1 MFNDFAPRL
10 AQVLTEYSLP
20 VQKGDYV
27 AIVAPV
33 TAEPLVVALYEA
45 IVRRGGHPLV
55 QVGLPGLQ
63 ELFYRH
69 ASDEQLDFCDPLGLF
84 MIEKVDALFQ
94 IIAPFNTKA
103 TSGIDVARLARRQ
116 KGTRPITEK
125 YFQRINDQTLRWN
138 ITAWPTA
145 SAAQEAEMGLL
156 AYTEFV
162 YNACGLDHDDPVAF
176 WSALRTRQDRLVDWL
191 KGKRHVEV
199 KGKDIELS
207 LDVEGRHWVNCWG
220 SVNFPD
226 GEIFTSPLENSVNGH
241 VEFNYPTMYGGREV
255 EGVKLTFKDG
265 AVVEVSAR
273 KNESYLLSQ
282 LDLDEGTHRL
292 GEFAIGTN
300 MGIQQFTGETL
311 FDEKIGGSIHMAL
324 GESIQEAGGVNK
336 SQIHWDM
343 VHSMRDGGEIRVDGE
358 LFYKNGEFVVG

>member
-20 VQKGDYV
+20 IQKGDYV
-27 AIVAPV
+27 AIIAP
-33 TAEPLVVALYEA
+33 TAAEPLIVALYEA
-45 IVRRGGHPLV
+45 IVRRGGYPLV
-55 QVGLPGLQ
+55 QAGLPGLQ
-63 ELFYRH
+63 ELFFRY
-69 ASDEQLDFCDPLGLF
+69 ASDEQLDFCDPTSLF
-84 MIEKVDALFQ
+84 TIGRVDALFQ

-103 TSGIDVARLARRQ
+103 NAGIDVARLARRQ
-116 KGTRPITEK
+116 KGARPITEK
-125 YFQRINDQTLRWN
+125 YFERINDQSLRWN

-145 SAAQEAEMGLL
+145 AAAQEAEMGLL

-162 YNACGLDHDDPVAF
+162 YKACGLDHADPVAF
-176 WSALRTRQDRLVDWL
+176 WSALRTRQDRLVAWL
-191 KGKRHVEV
+191 TGKHHVEV
-199 KGKDIELS
+199 KGTDVELS
-207 LDVEGRHWVNCWG
+207 LDVAGRNWVNCWG

-241 VEFNYPTMYGGREV
+241 VEFNYPTVLGGREV
-255 EGVKLTFKDG
+255 EGVKITFKDG
-265 AVVEVSAR
+265 VAVDVSAR

-282 LDLDEGTHRL
+282 LNMDEGARRL

-324 GESIQEAGGVNK
+324 GESIQEAGGINK

-343 VHSMRDGGEIRVDGE
+343 VHSMRNGGEIWVDGE